1 MPAGRPNGIPNVD
14 SILAF
19 VGREKVRVEEGRL
32 VKADPRVQLDFNSI
46 AKGYTVDLL
55 ARLVESFGAR
65 NYIVDI
71 GGEVRCKGVNRQ
83 GGPWRIGIET
93 PFDGNMSDGEYVQKR
108 IRLTDGGLATSG
120 NYRRFYL
127 DADGNKVAHT
137 IDPRT
142 GRSAVSRLLS
152 VTVAAPTCA
161 EADALGTMFLA
172 MGADD
177 ALEAVRTMPG
187 REGLFHPRRRGRRL
201 RRVYFTRHGGDDHAI
216 TIPMKSAVF
225 LYNTQSGKCKIER
238 CTEAVCTVFR
248 AYGYDIKPQ
257 LIDFGAN
264 PFDGNEQIDLMV
276 VAGGDGTVNY
286 VVNTMKNKGLDIPLG
301 VIPAG
306 TANDFAGALGMS
318 RHPLEAAR
326 QIASGAV
333 DRVDCGCVNGLY
345 FVNIFSF
352 GIFTTTS
359 QRTPDQRKHKI
370 GKLAY
375 LIEGV
380 KELRAMHAVPLKVVA
395 DGQAFDFN
403 SLMVLVFNG
412 ETAGGF
418 RLARR
423 SSVKDGLFDCIML
436 EKKNFLRSTL
446 AMGRYLLRGNPK
458 IVRHL
463 RVRSLD
469 IVSTVNEPTD
479 VDGQKG
485 AEFPLHIECIA
496 GGLRIMCPRGE

>member
-1 MPAGRPNGIPNVD
+1 
-14 SILAF
+14 
-19 VGREKVRVEEGRL
+19 
-32 VKADPRVQLDFNSI
+32 
-46 AKGYTVDLL
+46 
-55 ARLVESFGAR
+55 
-65 NYIVDI
+65 
-71 GGEVRCKGVNRQ
+71 
-83 GGPWRIGIET
+83 
-93 PFDGNMSDGEYVQKR
+93 
-108 IRLTDGGLATSG
+108 
-120 NYRRFYL
+120 
-127 DADGNKVAHT
+127 
-137 IDPRT
+137 
-142 GRSAVSRLLS
+142 
-152 VTVAAPTCA
+152 
-161 EADALGTMFLA
+161 
-172 MGADD
+172 
-177 ALEAVRTMPG
+177 
-187 REGLFHPRRRGRRL
+187 
-201 RRVYFTRHGGDDHAI
+201 
-216 TIPMKSAVF
+216 MKSAVF

-257 LIDFGAN
+257 LIDFCAN

-286 VVNTMKNKGLDIPLG
+286 VVNAMKNKGLDIPLG

-318 RHPLEAAR
+318 HQPLEAAR

-418 RLARR
+418 RLANT
-423 SSVKDGLFDCIML
+423 SSVRDGMFDCLLL
-436 EKKNFLRSTL
+436 EKRNFLVSCF
-446 AMGRYLLRGNPK
+446 AMVRYLCGGHPRS
-458 IVRHL
+458 VRHL
-463 RVRSLD
+463 RAATLQISSPID
-469 IVSTVNEPTD
+469 EPTD
-479 VDGQKG
+479 VDGQRG
-485 AEFPLHIECIA
+485 ARFPLDVRCLP
-496 GGLRIMCPRGE
+496 GLLRVVCPRDGRR